1 MTPVSER
8 ASAIEPVDDALSV
21 ATMGSDVDVLVV
33 RALIAVAF
41 GSNEYFPE
49 LASMY
54 SVPYVPTS
62 CRVYVTDG

>member
-1 MTPVSER
+1 MIPVSDR
-8 ASAIEPVDDALSV
+8 ASAIEAVDDALSV
-21 ATMGSDVDVLVV
+21 ATIGSEVDALVV
-33 RALIAVAF
+33 SALIAVAF